1 MLRKITMVLLT
12 LLIFILAWQ
21 STVLA
26 ASSWKKVADDIDG
39 IMQQSFNTYRQ
50 GDVEKAK
57 GQVNDA
63 YFGFFEK
70 EGMERAILSNLSG
83 RRAAELEYKFSSIK
97 KMMNNGAPVPEV
109 ERATVELVGMLRE
122 DAAKMDGPE
131 SSPVETF
138 LSSFLI
144 LVREGFEA
152 ILIIGAIAAYLIKSG
167 NNRKVGTV
175 YRSAALAVL
184 ASFLT
189 AIVFQLVFR
198 ISGASQETLEG
209 LTMLLATLVLFSVSH
224 WMVGKAQAGA
234 WQRYIDDKVQ
244 SSLSSGSA
252 LALGAAV
259 FLAVYREGAET
270 VLFYQ
275 ALLGNSEGDTGMVWL
290 GFALGC
296 LALAAIFAI
305 VRYGSMKIPLKP
317 FFLGTSVLLYYLAFV
332 FAGGGVKELQE
343 AGLVGVTLVPGLQTV
358 GFLGIYPTWETLMP
372 QLILLAAAAGGVIYQ
387 RRKAPSVNVSP
398 GEVGRVSCRK

>member
-1 MLRKITMVLLT
+1 LRKVT
-12 LLIFILAWQ
+12 LILFILLALILTWQ
-21 STVLA
+21 GTALA
-26 ASSWKKVADDIDG
+26 DSSWGGVVNDIDTV
-39 IMQQSFNTYRQ
+39 MQQSLNTYRQ

-57 GQVNDA
+57 GLVNDA

-83 RRAAELEYKFSSIK
+83 RRAAELEYKFSNIK
-97 KMMNNGAPVPEV
+97 KMMSNGEPAPEV
-109 ERATVELVGMLRE
+109 ERAMAELVGMLRE

-131 SSPVETF
+131 SSPVENF

-175 YRSAALAVL
+175 YHSAALAVL
-184 ASFLT
+184 ASILT
-189 AIVFQLVFR
+189 AILFQMVFR
-198 ISGASQETLEG
+198 ISGASQEILEG

-234 WQRYIDDKVQ
+234 WQRYIEDKVQ
-244 SSLSSGSA
+244 GSLSSGST

-275 ALLGNSEGDTGMVWL
+275 ALLGNSEDSTGMVWL

-296 LALAAIFAI
+296 LTLAGIFVVI
-305 VRYGSMKIPLKP
+305 LYGSMKIPLKP
-317 FFLGTSVLLYYLAFV
+317 FFLGTSILLYYLAFV

-343 AGLVGVTLVPGLQTV
+343 AGLVGVTPVPALPTI
-358 GFLGIYPTWETLMP
+358 GFLGVYPTLETLLL
-372 QLILLAAAAGGVIYQ
+372 QSILLGAAIGGVIYQ
-387 RRKAPSVNVSP
+387 RLKAPSVKVLP
-398 GEVGRVSCRK
+398 GEAGRVSPRK